1 MQQVT
6 TQLEARNLAN
16 ELKEPDREVLTKYS
30 DALDVLR
37 DKIMDVRGPN
47 DLGPVYSSAQE
58 ILKLHD
64 DIGDVVS
71 KTAYISLF

>member
-1 MQQVT
+1 MILRQNVEEHERAFVGSH
-6 TQLEARNLAN
+6 QLTAQ
-16 ELKEPDREVLTKYS
+16 EV
-30 DALDVLR
+30 VLR
-37 DKIMDVRGPN
+37 DKLMDVRGPD

-71 KTAYISLF
+71 KTASISLF